1 MDDPIQWKIIIMRLF
16 SLYINC
22 CNFMYTMQ
30 YIYVVYNVLRG
41 SHVRGDQ
48 GWLTSAFLGRQPPVS
63 QVEELHVTI
72 EIIPTRFVTEFAS
85 TNSGKLLSTGTCI

>member
-48 GWLTSAFLGRQPPVS
+48 GWLTSAFLGRQP
-63 QVEELHVTI
+63 LVTI
-72 EIIPTRFVTEFAS
+72 EIIPTRFGTEFAS